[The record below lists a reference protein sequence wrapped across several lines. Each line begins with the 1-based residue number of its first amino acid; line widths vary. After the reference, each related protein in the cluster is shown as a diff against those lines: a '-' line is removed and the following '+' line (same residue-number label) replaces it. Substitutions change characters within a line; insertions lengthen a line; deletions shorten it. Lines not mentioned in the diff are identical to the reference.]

1 MMKNVL
7 MLVACSVLFT
17 VGETRCKLSENGKKK
32 LALQLKTC
40 VEKGVL
46 RNLNFR
52 SQVSV

>member
-7 MLVACSVLFT
+7 MLVVCSVMFT

-32 LALQLKTC
+32 SALQLKSC

-46 RNLNFR
+46 QYLNFR
-52 SQVSV
+52 SHV